1 MFFVKMFPELMI
13 SLETLPTLSTL
24 LHLVL
29 LVLHLVV
36 FLQVVGQVILVGT
49 LLQEPNVTQFTII
62 FVFIFFTCILG
73 ISKLWLRL
81 SFRFW
86 LIIFCCIK
94 RLHVNIILASLYDQL
109 LLHCDA
115 EVAGRITGH

>member
-13 SLETLPTLSTL
+13 SLETLTTLSTL

-62 FVFIFFTCILG
+62 FVFIFFIGFLG

-81 SFRFW
+81 SFRSW

-115 EVAGRITGH
+115 EVAGRVTGH